1 LISLGGT
8 CNTEIMTDES
18 ETDEERDE
26 RLDETATQAVAG
38 LDYDTLANGILSPRH
53 RRLAQLAASGSS
65 NSAIAK
71 ELDYSD
77 SRISILLRNPFIVRE
92 IRRLQDRL
100 FEETIQQRLKNL
112 VDPALSN
119 IEEILKDRTNRV
131 KVSEKFE
138 ASRWVVEKLDGKAV
152 QKTDIGENL
161 LGVLLDRLDAKG
173 SRSVSAP
180 RDIETEVKALP
191 EAQPEALSDELAD
204 WIADFRTESK

>member
-1 LISLGGT
+1 
-8 CNTEIMTDES
+8 MTDEAEDS
-18 ETDEERDE
+18 ADKERE
-26 RLDETATQAVAG
+26 HKEIATQAVSE

-71 ELDYSD
+71 ELGYSD
-77 SRISILLRNPFIVRE
+77 SRVSILLRNPFIVRE

-100 FEETIQQRLKNL
+100 FEETIQARLKGL
-112 VDPALSN
+112 VDPALNN

-161 LGVLLDRLDAKG
+161 LGVLLDRLDARG
-173 SRSVSAP
+173 SGPASRPVSSPTDIDSTAKQLTAP
-180 RDIETEVKALP
+180 QAEP
-191 EAQPEALSDELAD
+191 LSDELAD
-204 WIADFRTESK
+204 WVADFRSESE

>member
-1 LISLGGT
+1 
-8 CNTEIMTDES
+8 MTDETADES
-18 ETDEERDE
+18 PEDREERIE
-26 RLDETATQAVAG
+26 QTAAQAVSE
-38 LDYDTLANGILSPRH
+38 LDYDTLINGVLSPRH

-65 NSAIAK
+65 NQAIAK

-77 SRISILLRNPFIVRE
+77 SRVSILLRNPFIVRE

-100 FEETIQQRLKNL
+100 FEETIQQRLKGL

-161 LGVLLDRLDAKG
+161 LGVLLDKLDARG
-173 SRSVSAP
+173 PAPSQRQVSATP
-180 RDIETEVKALP
+180 DIDTEVKALP
-191 EAQPEALSDELAD
+191 QPQAEPLSDELAD
-204 WIADFRTESK
+204 WIADFRSESE

>member
-1 LISLGGT
+1 M
-8 CNTEIMTDES
+8 TEAE
-18 ETDEERDE
+18 ETAEEKDE
-26 RLDETATQAVAG
+26 RIEETATRAVSE

-53 RRLAQLAASGSS
+53 RRFAQLAASGSS

-77 SRISILLRNPFIVRE
+77 SRVSILLRNPFIVRE

-100 FEETIQQRLKNL
+100 FEETIQARLKGL
-112 VDPALSN
+112 VDPALNN

-161 LGVLLDRLDAKG
+161 LGVLLDRLDARG
-173 SRSVSAP
+173 PGPASRPVSGP
-180 RDIETEVKALP
+180 TDINAEVKQLAAP
-191 EAQPEALSDELAD
+191 QAEPLSDELAD
-204 WIADFRTESK
+204 WVADFRSESE